1 MSKKGVWLKLRKPIS
16 PYPET
21 PQQRK
26 VKIGGLLIREL
37 CKGKKG
43 SDFFECRSE
52 VLACAFDDEKC
63 GVKLLELKEKLL
75 EEEA

>member
-1 MSKKGVWLKLRKPIS
+1 MSRKGMWIKLRKPIK

-21 PQQRK
+21 TQQTK

-37 CKGKKG
+37 CTGKKG

-63 GVKLLELKEKLL
+63 GGKLLELKEKLL
-75 EEEA
+75 EQEI